1 MECEGVGKKKRKK
14 NQRKSPLSSFFVA
27 ATSGNLCEVSLPP
40 LLILF
45 ACGIYFLSLIYFL
58 LFVCAE
64 FH

>member
-1 MECEGVGKKKRKK
+1 MECEGVGKKK
-14 NQRKSPLSSFFVA
+14 NQRKSHSSCFFIA
-27 ATSGNLCEVSLPP
+27 AASGNLCEVSLSP
-40 LLILF
+40 LPILF

>member
-1 MECEGVGKKKRKK
+1 MECEGVGKKKKPEEV
-14 NQRKSPLSSFFVA
+14 SLVMFFIA

-40 LLILF
+40 LPILF